1 MRCFRYH
8 SSKNNQSRLHWLY
21 PSAEMNTHLATQSP
35 TLPLL
40 GQVQRAGTALFTLCQ
55 HPAVLGSK
63 HLSWHL
69 WALVTL
75 HSSWLAFSITSTDAG
90 VPYTRPSSG
99 DWLTTNPSSPKNV
112 NRYLQHQF
120 ASGPSCLGLPS
131 GILSSINSQL
141 WSHFRYTHNTYFLL
155 SLHKI

>member
-8 SSKNNQSRLHWLY
+8 SSKNNQCRLHWLY

-35 TLPLL
+35 TFPSSVKRSEQALL
-40 GQVQRAGTALFTLCQ
+40 SSHSASRLLHCFTPRPVCQ
-55 HPAVLGSK
+55 HPAVLSSK

-75 HSSWLAFSITSTDAG
+75 HSSWLAFSITSPDIG

-99 DWLTTNPSSPKNV
+99 DWLTTNPSSPNECQQISPK
-112 NRYLQHQF
+112 
-120 ASGPSCLGLPS
+120 
-131 GILSSINSQL
+131 SIC
-141 WSHFRYTHNTYFLL
+141 FRFLL
-155 SLHKI
+155 LRTSFWYSE